1 MVIFDQNHRL
11 TTLKKCKFCD
21 FFKSMFFM
29 FKKRQVFY
37 IERQQTLFLAEMYLK
52 GNNEEISNFGPKP
65 WTNHF

>member
-1 MVIFDQNHRL
+1 
-11 TTLKKCKFCD
+11 
-21 FFKSMFFM
+21 M